1 MIEILD
7 RGNTYHPTE
16 FVSLS
21 FVVLLFYYSLTARIA
36 CYWYADLAPF
46 ILVMGG
52 IFPLWAP
59 YTCVCNIYSRPTAMQ
74 PVQCDW
80 LRAGF
85 LLSGDLRPKFKSIS
99 KVSITLFY
107 SPKADPTADQPA

>member
-1 MIEILD
+1 VIEILD

-52 IFPLWAP
+52 FSHSGLRIHASAAYILDLQLCNLCSAIG
-59 YTCVCNIYSRPTAMQ
+59 CVQDFYCLGIYVRSSNR
-74 PVQCDW
+74 
-80 LRAGF
+80 
-85 LLSGDLRPKFKSIS
+85 
-99 KVSITLFY
+99 
-107 SPKADPTADQPA
+107 